1 MKINYCEIQTKS
13 NYLSLFRL
21 FLAIPFFFLLDSIH
35 SGYSYRLFIFGFMML
50 ALFTDLADGWLARKY
65 NEITELG
72 KIIDPLADKILI
84 GTIVIKL
91 YLIGEISDFYFWV
104 IILRDI
110 LIFLGGIFISNKIG
124 RVLPSNLLGKITV
137 LTIGFYLISVV
148 LNFSE
153 EAPKVYGFLYYLSI
167 SMSFISIIG
176 YAVRGFEL
184 IKWKRK
190 NEVV

>member
-110 LIFLGGIFISNKIG
+110 LIFLGGI
-124 RVLPSNLLGKITV
+124 
-137 LTIGFYLISVV
+137 SVV

>member
-1 MKINYCEIQTKS
+1 M
-13 NYLSLFRL
+13 
-21 FLAIPFFFLLDSIH
+21 
-35 SGYSYRLFIFGFMML
+35 
-50 ALFTDLADGWLARKY
+50 
-65 NEITELG
+65 
-72 KIIDPLADKILI
+72 I

-137 LTIGFYLISVV
+137 LTIGIYLISVV